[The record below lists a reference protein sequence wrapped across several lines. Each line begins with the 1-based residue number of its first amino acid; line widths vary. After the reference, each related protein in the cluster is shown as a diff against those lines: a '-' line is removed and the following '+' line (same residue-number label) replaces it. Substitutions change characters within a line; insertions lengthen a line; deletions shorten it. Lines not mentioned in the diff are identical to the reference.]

1 MNHSAELSLAAQTTE
16 ENKAESSAALIEHAH
31 AILNFTKILKSA
43 MHNTFVYVTS
53 WWTHLNHNLLDAW
66 LREYCI
72 IVAGDG
78 RGGEEGRVGETLN
91 GCMITPVLFSYIP
104 ILTSITVTVRY
115 GQGTRDMA
123 GPSGLTTE
131 AFINKV
137 RHSMLCYAIVCNAM
151 MWCDVMWCAVMCCAV
166 LCCAVL
172 CCAVLCCAVLQHGML
187 WYDVVR
193 YGMVWSNLPYH
204 ALSYLT
210 LPYLTLPYLT
220 LPYLTLPYLTLP
232 YITLP
237 CLGLQVAWRLGRYVA
252 AGVEEVA
259 PGSLLMP
266 SLKFRRNCTLKLFC
280 SVYLASYCPCLIL
293 SGLIV
298 HFSFFTINLRQCG
311 PGGVRRSI

>member
-172 CCAVLCCAVLQHGML
+172 CCAVLCCSMEC
-187 WYDVVR
+187 
-193 YGMVWSNLPYH
+193 YGMMWCAMVWYGLIC
-204 ALSYLT
+204 LT
-210 LPYLTLPYLT
+210 MPYLTLPYLT
-220 LPYLTLPYLTLP
+220 LPYLTLPYLVLV
-232 YITLP
+232 
-237 CLGLQVAWRLGRYVA
+237 CRWHGD
-252 AGVEEVA
+252 
-259 PGSLLMP
+259 
-266 SLKFRRNCTLKLFC
+266 
-280 SVYLASYCPCLIL
+280 
-293 SGLIV
+293 
-298 HFSFFTINLRQCG
+298 
-311 PGGVRRSI
+311 